1 LSKKSNRSQH
11 PRRESPLPER
21 GRVLPSVTDQF
32 FAVLN
37 TPIPFFLAVM
47 AIAWGIW
54 RAMEWR
60 YQGIIDLTKTM
71 HQLAQTEAQTG
82 KAKQVELEATVKS
95 LKEELTNFA
104 ERNKGDQALQ
114 PAIQDLSRLTLTAQS
129 QLEQLGQANNAVSN
143 ALTRVPIEIR
153 GRTYMVEPVYVP
165 EDDITKMR

>member
-1 LSKKSNRSQH
+1 
-11 PRRESPLPER
+11 
-21 GRVLPSVTDQF
+21 
-32 FAVLN
+32 
-37 TPIPFFLAVM
+37 
-47 AIAWGIW
+47 
-54 RAMEWR
+54 MEWR

-95 LKEELTNFA
+95 LKEELTSFA

-129 QLEQLGQANNAVSN
+129 QLEQLGQANNAVSS

-153 GRTYMVEPVYVP
+153 GRTYKGGY
-165 EDDITKMR
+165 KR